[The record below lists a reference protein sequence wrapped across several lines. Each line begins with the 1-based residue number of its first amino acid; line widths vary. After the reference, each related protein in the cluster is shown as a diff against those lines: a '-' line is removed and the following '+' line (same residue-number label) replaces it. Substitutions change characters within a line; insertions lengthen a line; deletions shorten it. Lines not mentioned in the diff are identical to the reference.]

1 MADRVGIAGLF
12 EDDQGGKQRS
22 LWVDALERLIRNR
35 AAMIGLI
42 ISVILLI
49 VAVIGPYIAPHDYIR
64 TDISNIAASPNGT
77 NWFGT
82 DLIGRDIFSRILHSI
97 RTAIF
102 VVVVVVSISTVLGI
116 ALGAA
121 AAYLGKWVDD
131 GIMRLTDV
139 VLAFP
144 DLLLV
149 IFVSLTVRQ
158 PFVTWLNGV
167 YQRTQWEFLRDTLFL
182 DYLIVFGALAL
193 VSWPGYA
200 RLIRG
205 QILSLREQDFIR
217 AQVALGVP
225 DRTIISRHL
234 IPNSIAPVIV
244 AMSIGIGGIILLES
258 SLSFLGFGIQPPGA
272 SWGSMITENLIEW
285 RVHPHLVLMPG
296 LTLAVAVI
304 GFNFLGDGL
313 NDALNPRQIRR

>member
-1 MADRVGIAGLF
+1 MADRVGIAGLI

-35 AAMIGLI
+35 AAMVGLI
-42 ISVILLI
+42 ISIILIIIAL
-49 VAVIGPYIAPHDYIR
+49 IGPYVAPHDYIR
-64 TDISNIAASPNGT
+64 TDISNIAAPPNGA

-82 DLIGRDIFSRILHSI
+82 DLIGRDIFSRILHSV

-102 VVVVVVSISTVLGI
+102 VVVVVVSISAVLGI

-158 PFVTWLNGV
+158 PFVAWLNGI
-167 YQRTQWEFLRDTLFL
+167 YQQTGWEFLQNTLFL

-225 DRTIISRHL
+225 DRTIIFRHL
-234 IPNSIAPVIV
+234 VPNSIAPVIV
-244 AMSIGIGGIILLES
+244 SMSIGIGGIILLES

-296 LTLAVAVI
+296 LTLAIAVI

>member
-1 MADRVGIAGLF
+1 MADRVGIAGLI

-35 AAMIGLI
+35 AAMVGLI
-42 ISVILLI
+42 ISIILIIIAL
-49 VAVIGPYIAPHDYIR
+49 IGPYVAPHDYIR
-64 TDISNIAASPNGT
+64 TDISNIAAPPNGA

-82 DLIGRDIFSRILHSI
+82 DLIGRDIFSRILHSV

-102 VVVVVVSISTVLGI
+102 VVVVVVSISAVLGI

-158 PFVTWLNGV
+158 PFVAWLNGI
-167 YQRTQWEFLRDTLFL
+167 YQRTGWEFLQNTLFL

-225 DRTIISRHL
+225 DRTIIFRHL
-234 IPNSIAPVIV
+234 VPNSIAPVIV
-244 AMSIGIGGIILLES
+244 SMSIGIGGIILLES
-258 SLSFLGFGIQPPGA
+258 SLSYLGFGIQPPGA
-272 SWGSMITENLIEW
+272 SWGSMITKNLLEW

-296 LTLAVAVI
+296 LTLAIAVI

>member
-1 MADRVGIAGLF
+1 MADRVGIAGLI

-35 AAMIGLI
+35 AAMVGLI
-42 ISVILLI
+42 ISIILIIIAL
-49 VAVIGPYIAPHDYIR
+49 IGPYVAPHDYIR

-82 DLIGRDIFSRILHSI
+82 DLIGRDIFSRILHSV

-102 VVVVVVSISTVLGI
+102 VVVVVVSISAVLGI

-158 PFVTWLNGV
+158 PFVAWLNGI
-167 YQRTQWEFLRDTLFL
+167 YQQTGWEFLQNTLFL

-225 DRTIISRHL
+225 DRTIIFRHL
-234 IPNSIAPVIV
+234 VPNSIAPVIV
-244 AMSIGIGGIILLES
+244 SMSIGIGGIILLES

-296 LTLAVAVI
+296 LTLAIAVI

>member
-1 MADRVGIAGLF
+1 MTDRVGIAGLI

-35 AAMIGLI
+35 AAMVGLI
-42 ISVILLI
+42 ISIILIIIAL
-49 VAVIGPYIAPHDYIR
+49 IGPYVAPHDYIR
-64 TDISNIAASPNGT
+64 TDISNIAAPPNGA

-82 DLIGRDIFSRILHSI
+82 DLIGRDIFSRILHSV

-102 VVVVVVSISTVLGI
+102 VVVVVVSISAVLGI

-158 PFVTWLNGV
+158 PFVAWLNGI
-167 YQRTQWEFLRDTLFL
+167 YQRTGWEFLQNTLFL

-225 DRTIISRHL
+225 DRTIIFRHL
-234 IPNSIAPVIV
+234 VPNSIAPVIV
-244 AMSIGIGGIILLES
+244 SMSIGIGGIILLES

-296 LTLAVAVI
+296 LTLAIAVI

>member
-1 MADRVGIAGLF
+1 MADRVGIAGLI

-64 TDISNIAASPNGT
+64 TDVSNIAARPNGT

-82 DLIGRDIFSRILHSI
+82 DLIGRDIFSRILHSV

-102 VVVVVVSISTVLGI
+102 VVVVVISISTVLGI

-167 YQRTQWEFLRDTLFL
+167 YQQTQWEFLRETLFL

-272 SWGSMITENLIEW
+272 SWGSMIVENRPLW

-296 LTLAVAVI
+296 LTLAIAVI

>member
-1 MADRVGIAGLF
+1 MADRVGIAGLI

-35 AAMIGLI
+35 AAMVGLI
-42 ISVILLI
+42 ISIILIIIAL
-49 VAVIGPYIAPHDYIR
+49 IGPYVAPHDYIR
-64 TDISNIAASPNGT
+64 TDISNIAAPPNGA

-82 DLIGRDIFSRILHSI
+82 DLIGRDIFSRILHSV

-102 VVVVVVSISTVLGI
+102 VVVVVVSISAVLGI

-158 PFVTWLNGV
+158 PFVAWLNGI
-167 YQRTQWEFLRDTLFL
+167 YQRTGWEFLQNTLFL

-225 DRTIISRHL
+225 DRTIIFRHL
-234 IPNSIAPVIV
+234 VPNSIAPVIV
-244 AMSIGIGGIILLES
+244 SMSIGIGGIILLES

-296 LTLAVAVI
+296 LTLAIAVI

>member
-1 MADRVGIAGLF
+1 MAESMGIAGL
-12 EDDQGGKQRS
+12 EDDFQGGKQRS

-35 AAMIGLI
+35 AAMIGLF
-42 ISVILLI
+42 ISVVLVIIAL
-49 VAVIGPYIAPHDYIR
+49 IGPYIAPHDYIK
-64 TDISNIAASPNGT
+64 TNISNIAATPNAT

-82 DLIGRDIFSRILHSI
+82 DLIGRDIFSRILHSV

-102 VVVVVVSISTVLGI
+102 VVVVVVTISTILGI
-116 ALGAA
+116 ILGAA

-131 GIMRLTDV
+131 GIMRLTDII
-139 VLAFP
+139 LAFP

-149 IFVSLTVRQ
+149 AFISLTIRQ
-158 PFVTWLNGV
+158 PFVSWLGSV
-167 YQRTQWEFLRDTLFL
+167 YQETQWEFLRDTLFL

-225 DRTIISRHL
+225 DRTIMFRHL
-234 IPNSIAPVIV
+234 VPNSIAPVIV
-244 AMSIGIGGIILLES
+244 SMSIGVGGIILLES

-272 SWGSMITENLIEW
+272 SWGSMVTENLFQW
-285 RVHPHLVLMPG
+285 RTYPHLVLMPG
-296 LTLAVAVI
+296 LTLALAVI

>member
-1 MADRVGIAGLF
+1 MADRVGIAGLI

-35 AAMIGLI
+35 AAMVGLI
-42 ISVILLI
+42 ISIILIIIAL
-49 VAVIGPYIAPHDYIR
+49 IGPYVAPHDYIR
-64 TDISNIAASPNGT
+64 TDISNIAAPPNGA

-82 DLIGRDIFSRILHSI
+82 DLIGRDIFSRILHSV

-102 VVVVVVSISTVLGI
+102 VVVVVVSISAVLGI

-158 PFVTWLNGV
+158 PFVAWLNGI
-167 YQRTQWEFLRDTLFL
+167 YQRMGWEFLQNTLFL

-225 DRTIISRHL
+225 DRTIIFRHL
-234 IPNSIAPVIV
+234 VPNSIAPVIV
-244 AMSIGIGGIILLES
+244 SMSIGIGGIILLES

-296 LTLAVAVI
+296 LTLAIAVI

>member
-1 MADRVGIAGLF
+1 MADRVGIAGLV

-82 DLIGRDIFSRILHSI
+82 DLIGRDIFSRILHAV

>member
-1 MADRVGIAGLF
+1 MADRVGIAGLI

-35 AAMIGLI
+35 AAMVGLI
-42 ISVILLI
+42 ISIILIIIAL
-49 VAVIGPYIAPHDYIR
+49 IGPYVAPHDYIR
-64 TDISNIAASPNGT
+64 TDISNIAAPPNGT

-82 DLIGRDIFSRILHSI
+82 DLIGRDIFSRILHSV

-102 VVVVVVSISTVLGI
+102 VVVVVVSISAVLGI

-158 PFVTWLNGV
+158 PFVAWLNGI
-167 YQRTQWEFLRDTLFL
+167 YQQTGWEFLQNTLFL

-225 DRTIISRHL
+225 DRTIIFRHL
-234 IPNSIAPVIV
+234 VPNSIAPVIV
-244 AMSIGIGGIILLES
+244 SMSIGIGGIILLES

-296 LTLAVAVI
+296 LTLAIAVI

>member
-1 MADRVGIAGLF
+1 MADRVGIAELI

-35 AAMIGLI
+35 AAMVGLI
-42 ISVILLI
+42 ISIILIIIAL
-49 VAVIGPYIAPHDYIR
+49 IGPYVAPHDYIR
-64 TDISNIAASPNGT
+64 TDISNIAAPPNGA

-82 DLIGRDIFSRILHSI
+82 DLIGRDIFSRILHSV

-102 VVVVVVSISTVLGI
+102 VVVVVVSISAVLGI

-158 PFVTWLNGV
+158 PFVAWLNGI
-167 YQRTQWEFLRDTLFL
+167 YQRTGWEFLQNTLFL

-225 DRTIISRHL
+225 DRTIIFRHL
-234 IPNSIAPVIV
+234 VPNSIAPVIV
-244 AMSIGIGGIILLES
+244 SMSIGIGGIILLES

-296 LTLAVAVI
+296 LTLAIAVI

>member
-244 AMSIGIGGIILLES
+244 AMSIGIGDIILLES